1 MDARLCVMSLLD
13 RLKGGLPGRF
23 YAVSFAGF
31 LWEMGLF
38 MTQPILTLHYLNLGA
53 SILFI
58 GLILS
63 LQAFL
68 LIFLRLPLTI
78 VATRVGEKRMLA
90 ISFVAQ
96 TIQLALIGFA
106 RSPEWLYFIPIVQ
119 LVATGTFFQLITSM
133 NSNQAPPER
142 QGDALGRHMTIVSAG
157 MFLGPALCGL
167 LVEPLGYSNVFLVAA
182 LFPLVGL
189 VMLLRATQ
197 GFGGEGRNLRSHEM
211 PSLRSLKALL
221 GQRNVMML
229 ALIRTLYSTSNN
241 LFLTLFSIYA
251 VKSLDFDPALVAVLY
266 SIQGVANA
274 FVKVPSGWASDRWGR
289 RAILLV
295 TFSGVIMIY
304 AGFAFLTAYPLV
316 AATMLFFGA
325 CWGTRAVTE
334 WAFLTAIVSV
344 EAKTIA
350 IGYMESFW
358 DVGSSVGSLLAGV
371 AVGILPYQ
379 TIFLLLAVLN
389 LPAIPSIL
397 LMKEEKR

>member
-1 MDARLCVMSLLD
+1 MD
-13 RLKGGLPGRF
+13 RLKGGLSGRF

-78 VATRVGEKRMLA
+78 VATRIGEKRMLA

-96 TIQLALIGFA
+96 TLQLALIGLA

-119 LVATGTFFQLITSM
+119 LLATGTFFQLITSM

-167 LVEPLGYSNVFLVAA
+167 LVEPLGYSYVFLVAA

-189 VMLLRATQ
+189 FMLLRATH
-197 GFGGEGRNLRSHEM
+197 GMGAEGRNLRSHEM

-251 VKSLDFDPALVAVLY
+251 VKSLGFDPALVAVLY

-274 FVKVPSGWASDRWGR
+274 FVKVPSGWASDKWGR

-358 DVGSSVGSLLAGV
+358 DIGSSVGSLLAGV

-379 TIFLLLAVLN
+379 TIFLLLAALN

>member
-1 MDARLCVMSLLD
+1 MSLLD

-189 VMLLRATQ
+189 FMLLRATR
-197 GFGGEGRNLRSHEM
+197 GMGEEGRNLRSHEM
-211 PSLRSLKALL
+211 PSLHSLKALL

-251 VKSLDFDPALVAVLY
+251 VKSLGFDPALVAGLY

-274 FVKVPSGWASDRWGR
+274 FVKVPSGWASDKWGR
-289 RAILLV
+289 RTILLV

-304 AGFAFLTAYPLV
+304 TGFAFMTAYPLV

-344 EAKTIA
+344 EAKTMA

-358 DVGSSVGSLLAGV
+358 DIGSSVGSLLAGV

-379 TIFLLLAVLN
+379 TIFLLLAALN